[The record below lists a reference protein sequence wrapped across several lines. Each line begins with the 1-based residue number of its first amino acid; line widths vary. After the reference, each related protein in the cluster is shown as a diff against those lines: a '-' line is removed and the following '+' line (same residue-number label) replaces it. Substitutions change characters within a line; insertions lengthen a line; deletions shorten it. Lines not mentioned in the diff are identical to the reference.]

1 MCRGMHFVF
10 KQVKLLQ
17 FDAKQGHTASSFDAK
32 LGKINSNFAAYL
44 MPNKAGTNFDAIAP
58 FHSLVKRM
66 SQLFLTQN
74 VQGFFLLILCH
85 MHDINSINETEMYGI
100 MSMISKMGTNLKWN
114 SFYGML

>member
-17 FDAKQGHTASSFDAK
+17 FDAKQGHTASSFEAK

-58 FHSLVKRM
+58 FHSLVKRA
-66 SQLFLTQN
+66 N
-74 VQGFFLLILCH
+74 VTTFSDAKCTGFFLPILPH
-85 MHDINSINETEMYGI
+85 MHDINGI
-100 MSMISKMGTNLKWN
+100 YLCHR
-114 SFYGML
+114 L